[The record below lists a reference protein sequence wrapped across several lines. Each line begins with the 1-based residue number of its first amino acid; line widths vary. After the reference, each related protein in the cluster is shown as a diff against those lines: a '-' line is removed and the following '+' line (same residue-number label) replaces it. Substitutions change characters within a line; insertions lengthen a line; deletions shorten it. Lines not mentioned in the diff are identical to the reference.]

1 LEVKEIPMSKLID
14 EKDFSKLI
22 VKMPDELSIWELTE
36 AFLFI
41 QTTEIEMLSE
51 ENLTK
56 IHPKHRKRR

>member
-1 LEVKEIPMSKLID
+1 MSKLID

-51 ENLTK
+51 QNLTK